1 MEIDPI
7 DDQPPVPGG
16 TTAIRHGQYVREDR
30 APGPPSPR
38 SKHLL
43 TPKERM
49 VLAHMAKTGD
59 TAIETAAA
67 LGLSEQTVKNH
78 LTNAYR
84 QLGVHNLT
92 GAFIALGW
100 LKVK

>member
-49 VLAHMAKTGD
+49 VLVHLAKTGD
-59 TAIETAAA
+59 TMAETAAS
-67 LGLSEQTVKNH
+67 LVVSEQTVKNH

-84 QLGVHNLT
+84 QLGVHSLT